1 VKRRIAL
8 RSRKVVPT
16 NAELLILNVL
26 WEVGEGTVDDVVER
40 LPANPSPNY
49 KTIQSLLRIME
60 TKKLVQHSVRG
71 RAFVFRARTTRDE
84 VGGTLAK
91 RLLDRT
97 FQGSA
102 TALMMNLLD
111 RNAVDAD
118 ELDELEGLIQEYRE
132 RKTKERSSK

>member
-1 VKRRIAL
+1 M
-8 RSRKVVPT
+8 VPT

-26 WEVGEGTVDDVVER
+26 WELGEGTVDEVVER
-40 LPANPSPNY
+40 LPAKPAPNY

-71 RAFVFRARTTRDE
+71 RAFVFRARTTRNE

-91 RLLDRT
+91 RLLDWT

-132 RKTKERSSK
+132 RKTKERASK